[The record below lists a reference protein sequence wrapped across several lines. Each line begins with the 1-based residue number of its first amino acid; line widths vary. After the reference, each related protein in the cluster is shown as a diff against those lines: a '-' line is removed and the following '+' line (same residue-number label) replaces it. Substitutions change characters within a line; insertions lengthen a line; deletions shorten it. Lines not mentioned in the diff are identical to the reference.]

1 MFSRGL
7 EANSGGFQAFLS
19 DLHIS
24 IMFCNF
30 CNSFCG
36 LQYVGPSLNLELK
49 KNLYPGPS
57 LGLDFPPIL
66 TWTWTMSIELVPSL
80 DLEVGGRWRSSLERS
95 LFRAG
100 GTED

>member
-57 LGLDFPPIL
+57 LGLDFPPNFD
-66 TWTWTMSIELVPSL
+66 L
-80 DLEVGGRWRSSLERS
+80 DLDHEH
-95 LFRAG
+95 
-100 GTED
+100 